1 MKKFPISLL
10 CGIGAVLITILAYFL
25 ILQDTFAEVIC
36 LVTLLCVILSEIIT
50 TAFAYFANGKPRRV
64 TAVVVSAAMIP
75 FSIVLSI
82 IYIINFPEGYLT
94 YLGIYTIAL
103 IIVNIFAFILFGFD
117 SQKEAENDNLQAA
130 KSNFMNMRKMVM
142 VIMSDPAA
150 KPYEKSLVALEEK
163 LHFSNDNVITMQ
175 DTKISGMLSILQ
187 GNISNPDFDVPSYIA
202 DINREIDTRN
212 IMTSRNV

>member
-1 MKKFPISLL
+1 MKKFPVSLL

-187 GNISNPDFDVPSYIA
+187 SNISNPDFDVPSYIA